1 MTVKDQIIT
10 AINALPEN
18 ASLDDAMDKLLFLNK
33 IQSGLADIEEGNTF
47 STEQVKSKL
56 GL

>member
-1 MTVKDQIIT
+1 
-10 AINALPEN
+10 
-18 ASLDDAMDKLLFLNK
+18 MDKLLFLNK